1 MAYNYDITHN
11 SGNYTPEASATAVF
25 GMPRVIEGITLHWWG
40 DPSANPSFEGVRD
53 YLCRAGGNTSAH
65 VVVTGTGR
73 RAACIVNYN
82 DVAWHSGSAWGNART
97 IGIELDPRCR
107 PEDIDT
113 VAEVIADIRSAFGD
127 VPLYWHSYFIQTT
140 CPGVYRDLVDAIDQL
155 SYTKQSNAEWGQVTD
170 KTPKT
175 PQAPVTPPS
184 TPTTEEKPLLYRVF
198 TADNK
203 QMGAYSVEANA
214 YRAFVDNGKVG
225 KILYG
230 TKNVTNDL
238 VTKYSTPS
246 STTTDQNGNTLP
258 DSGKPVTEKDD
269 YSEKTYDLVSKIWEA
284 VQQIL
289 TKIMAVFK

>member
-1 MAYNYDITHN
+1 MSYSYDTTHN
-11 SGNYTPEASATAVF
+11 SGNYTAEADSMAIF
-25 GMPRVIEGITLHWWG
+25 KMPRVIEGITLHWWG
-40 DPSANPSFEGVRD
+40 DPSENPSFEGVRD
-53 YLCRAGGNTSAH
+53 YLCRVDGNTSAH

-73 RAACIVNYN
+73 RAACIVDYN
-82 DVAWHSGSAWGNART
+82 NVAWHSGSAWGNART
-97 IGIELDPRCR
+97 IGIELDPRGR

-140 CPGVYRDLVDAIDQL
+140 CPGVYQALINQIDEL

-170 KTPKT
+170 KNPKP
-175 PQAPVTPPS
+175 PQAPVQVPT
-184 TPTTEEKPLLYRVF
+184 TPTTTPQAELYRVYSS
-198 TADNK
+198 DNK
-203 QMGAYSVEANA
+203 QIGAYTVEANA
-214 YRAFVDNGKVG
+214 YMAYVNNGKSG
-225 KILYG
+225 KITYSG
-230 TKNVTNDL
+230 KNITNDL

-246 STTTDQNGNTLP
+246 PTTTDQNGNTLP

-269 YSEKTYDLVSKIWEA
+269 YSEKTYNIVQQILVI